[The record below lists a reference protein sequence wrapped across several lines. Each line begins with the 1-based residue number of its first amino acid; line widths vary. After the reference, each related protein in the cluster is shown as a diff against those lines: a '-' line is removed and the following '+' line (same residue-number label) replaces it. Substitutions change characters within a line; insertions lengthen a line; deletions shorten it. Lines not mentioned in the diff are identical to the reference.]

1 MSGSPREDGRR
12 RAEDRAAPS
21 WVGPA
26 PEPRSGGLVTPAP
39 DDGVQASS
47 HPPGPIG
54 AAWARLLERAPGE
67 GKERV
72 VRGRGL
78 ARRGRVRGLTIAPG
92 CASAEVVAEG
102 VARATVRVRAF
113 EPAEWDRGVA
123 AMREDLSVLGA
134 LLEGELSV
142 SFLRRLAAD
151 GINVIP
157 TWSEMQ
163 PDCDCGDY
171 VMPCAHVG
179 AVLNVLV
186 DALDGDPFLLLTLR
200 GRTRDQLLSVVRQGL
215 GMGEAGAVVRVDE
228 QPVQA
233 ARGGREGGDW
243 AADWLTAPSALPEF
257 GCALPERV
265 VVAAGL
271 RAMGP
276 PPGDGELLA
285 VLTPLYE
292 AGGAAVRAVIEA
304 AADGARPRRRLPRA
318 PEPPAVDPTE
328 LLVDAL
334 AELDEAA
341 PEALARRVGWPVAR
355 VREELAAL
363 EALGIVVIVDGVWR
377 LG

>member
-39 DDGVQASS
+39 EDGVQASA
-47 HPPGPIG
+47 HAPGPIG
-54 AAWARLLERAPGE
+54 SAWARLLERAPGE

-102 VARATVRVRAF
+102 VSRATVRVRAF

-157 TWSEMQ
+157 TWSEIQ

-200 GRTRDQLLSVVRQGL
+200 GRTRDQLLNVVREGL
-215 GMGEAGAVVRVDE
+215 GLGEGGVAPRDDE
-228 QPVQA
+228 QTVPS
-233 ARGGREGGDW
+233 GGDW
-243 AADWLTAPSALPEF
+243 LTSPSALPEF
-257 GCALPERV
+257 GCALPDRV

-285 VLTPLYE
+285 VLSPLYE

-304 AADGARPRRRLPRA
+304 AADGARPRKRLPRA
-318 PEPPAVDPTE
+318 AEAPAVDPTE
-328 LLVDAL
+328 LLVDCL
-334 AELDEAA
+334 AELDESS
-341 PEALARRVGWPVAR
+341 PELLARRLGWPIAR
-355 VREELAAL
+355 VREELVAL
-363 EALGIVVIVDGVWR
+363 EALGIVVGVGGVWR